1 MELEDP
7 WTTAVVNGVV
17 QIATDRGHGE
27 RIVVGTYMLA
37 ELLANMVLSAEEL
50 RELLWDGMESRE
62 VDLSLQTAH
71 AKLGVKSRR
80 HR

>member
-27 RIVVGTYMLA
+27 RIVVGA

-71 AKLGVKSRR
+71 AKLRVLK
-80 HR
+80 

>member
-17 QIATDRGHGE
+17 HIATDRGHGE
-27 RIVVGTYMLA
+27 RIVVGAYMLA

-50 RELLWDGMESRE
+50 RELLWDGMESRK
-62 VDLSLQTAH
+62 VDLSLETAH
-71 AKLGVKSRR
+71 AKLGVKLRR

>member
-27 RIVVGTYMLA
+27 RIVVGA

>member
-1 MELEDP
+1 LWDSLP

-27 RIVVGTYMLA
+27 RIVVGA

-71 AKLGVKSRR
+71 AKLRVLK
-80 HR
+80 

>member
-27 RIVVGTYMLA
+27 RIVVGAYM
-37 ELLANMVLSAEEL
+37 LANMVLSAEEL

-71 AKLGVKSRR
+71 AKLRVLK
-80 HR
+80 

>member
-17 QIATDRGHGE
+17 HIATDRGHGE
-27 RIVVGTYMLA
+27 RIVVGAYM
-37 ELLANMVLSAEEL
+37 LANMVLSAEEL

-71 AKLGVKSRR
+71 AKLRVLK
-80 HR
+80 